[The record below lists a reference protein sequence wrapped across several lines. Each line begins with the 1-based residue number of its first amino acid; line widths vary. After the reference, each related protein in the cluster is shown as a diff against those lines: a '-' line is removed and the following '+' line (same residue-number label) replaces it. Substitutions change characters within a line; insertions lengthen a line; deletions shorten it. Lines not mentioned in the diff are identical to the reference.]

1 MNEHLILEA
10 LGNLR
15 DDIKDL
21 KSDVTKVTDDHEKR
35 IRKSEEAI
43 TQFKT
48 VRTLLSGIAGL
59 FGADALSHHWPS
71 IFKP

>member
-1 MNEHLILEA
+1 MNDQLILEA

-21 KSDVTKVTDDHEKR
+21 KGDVTKVTDDHEER

-43 TQFKT
+43 VQFKT
-48 VRTLLSGIAGL
+48 VRAIFGGLATL
-59 FGADALSHHWPS
+59 FGADALSHHWPN
-71 IFKP
+71 IFKT